1 MGTRKPLNAYRSLFL
16 YRSSMPANRLP
27 QRCSTKESSTVWWE
41 SPRSRDLFPSGGATW
56 PTSSGTSLPKPLTL
70 LLKTSTRRSSS
81 AAWIRRHS
89 SGDTSLGILRPAAP
103 LVQLPF
109 VSCTPS
115 TSPEQGSPPTSAR
128 VPRRGN
134 SPALETASP
143 RSSKPTAS
151 RGFTSDSTCPF
162 RASSSTEPLT
172 SAASTQPKVRV
183 HFLSEL
189 CCLVVKSALGS

>member
-1 MGTRKPLNAYRSLFL
+1 MDKPLNEYSWLFL
-16 YRSSMPANRLP
+16 SRSSMPANRSP
-27 QRCSTKESSTVWWE
+27 QRHSTKESSTVWWE
-41 SPRSRDLFPSGGATW
+41 SPKSRDLFHSGGATW
-56 PTSSGTSLPKPLTL
+56 PTSSGTFLPKPSTL

-89 SGDTSLGILRPAAP
+89 SGDTSLVILRPAAP
-103 LVQLPF
+103 LVPLPSA
-109 VSCTPS
+109 SCIPS
-115 TSPEQGSPPTSAR
+115 TSPEQDSLPTSAR
-128 VPRRGN
+128 VPQRGS

-151 RGFTSDSTCPF
+151 KGFTSASTCPF

-172 SAASTQPKVRV
+172 SAASTQPKVRA

-189 CCLVVKSALGS
+189 CLVGQSAFPF